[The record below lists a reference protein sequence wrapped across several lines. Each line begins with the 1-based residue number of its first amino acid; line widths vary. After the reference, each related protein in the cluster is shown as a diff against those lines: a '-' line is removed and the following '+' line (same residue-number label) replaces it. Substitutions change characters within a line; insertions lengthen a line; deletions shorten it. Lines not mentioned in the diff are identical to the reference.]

1 MQDNAAQHTGST
13 IQNWRETQRMIIQIF
28 FGEDGG
34 KTPRHSDSEIDD
46 CK

>member
-1 MQDNAAQHTGST
+1 MQDNAGQHTGGAALAA
-13 IQNWRETQRMIIQIF
+13 NKKMVHPDF

-34 KTPRHSDSEIDD
+34 RNPSHSDSEIDD